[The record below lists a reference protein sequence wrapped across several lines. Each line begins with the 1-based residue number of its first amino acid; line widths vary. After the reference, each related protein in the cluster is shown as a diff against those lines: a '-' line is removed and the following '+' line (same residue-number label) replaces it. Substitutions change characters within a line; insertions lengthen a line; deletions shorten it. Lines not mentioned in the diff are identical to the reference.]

1 MNFLQHSAF
10 CGIIDGTAMKRR
22 PAMPNRTK
30 EMLAES
36 LMKLLARRTLDK
48 ITIQDIVDDCG
59 YNRQTFYY
67 HFHDI
72 YDLIDWIF
80 AAQTQELIEKC
91 RACGSLDV
99 GVEAVIAYMREN
111 RRLILNILRSVNGEK
126 LLDNLYRSA
135 QSIALS
141 ALENHPGVQELSAEY
156 RELVAEAFK
165 YALAG
170 LLIDWMR
177 AGIPEDRVNKVRT
190 MKAVYIGAL
199 EYALDT
205 VRGLQALNL
214 DIEEDL

>member
-1 MNFLQHSAF
+1 
-10 CGIIDGTAMKRR
+10 
-22 PAMPNRTK
+22 MPNRTK

-126 LLDNLYRSA
+126 LLDNLYGSA
-135 QSIALS
+135 QSIVLS

>member
-1 MNFLQHSAF
+1 
-10 CGIIDGTAMKRR
+10 
-22 PAMPNRTK
+22 MPNRTK

-126 LLDNLYRSA
+126 LLDNLDRSA
-135 QSIALS
+135 QSIVLS
-141 ALENHPGVQELSAEY
+141 ALENHPGVQELSTEY
-156 RELVAEAFK
+156 RGLVAEAFK

-177 AGIPEDRVNKVRT
+177 AGIPEDLVNKVRT

>member
-1 MNFLQHSAF
+1 
-10 CGIIDGTAMKRR
+10 
-22 PAMPNRTK
+22 MPNRTK

-111 RRLILNILRSVNGEK
+111 RRLILNVLRSVNGEK
-126 LLDNLYRSA
+126 LLDNLYGSA
-135 QSIALS
+135 QSIVLS

-156 RELVAEAFK
+156 RELVAEGFK

-177 AGIPEDRVNKVRT
+177 AGIPEDLVNKVRT

>member
-1 MNFLQHSAF
+1 
-10 CGIIDGTAMKRR
+10 
-22 PAMPNRTK
+22 MPNRTK

-99 GVEAVIAYMREN
+99 GVEAVIAYMRGN

-135 QSIALS
+135 QSIVLS
-141 ALENHPGVQELSAEY
+141 ALENHPGVQELSTEY

-214 DIEEDL
+214 NIEEDL

>member
-1 MNFLQHSAF
+1 
-10 CGIIDGTAMKRR
+10 
-22 PAMPNRTK
+22 MPNRTK

-48 ITIQDIVDDCG
+48 ITIQDTVDDCG

-135 QSIALS
+135 QSIVLS

>member
-1 MNFLQHSAF
+1 
-10 CGIIDGTAMKRR
+10 
-22 PAMPNRTK
+22 MPNRTK

-135 QSIALS
+135 QSIVLS
-141 ALENHPGVQELSAEY
+141 ALENHPGVQELSSEY
-156 RELVAEAFK
+156 RELVAEGFK

-177 AGIPEDRVNKVRT
+177 AGIPEDRVSKVRT

-214 DIEEDL
+214 DIERDL

>member
-1 MNFLQHSAF
+1 
-10 CGIIDGTAMKRR
+10 
-22 PAMPNRTK
+22 MPNRTK
-30 EMLAES
+30 EMLAEL

-135 QSIALS
+135 QSIVLS

-165 YALAG
+165 YALVG

>member
-1 MNFLQHSAF
+1 
-10 CGIIDGTAMKRR
+10 
-22 PAMPNRTK
+22 MPNRTK

-99 GVEAVIAYMREN
+99 GVEAVIAYMRGN

-135 QSIALS
+135 QSIVLS
-141 ALENHPGVQELSAEY
+141 ALENHPGVQELSMDY
-156 RELVAEAFK
+156 RELVAEGFK

-214 DIEEDL
+214 DIKEDL

>member
-1 MNFLQHSAF
+1 
-10 CGIIDGTAMKRR
+10 
-22 PAMPNRTK
+22 MPNRTK

-91 RACGSLDV
+91 RACGSLHV

-135 QSIALS
+135 QSIVLS

>member
-1 MNFLQHSAF
+1 
-10 CGIIDGTAMKRR
+10 
-22 PAMPNRTK
+22 MPNRTK

-135 QSIALS
+135 QSIVLS
-141 ALENHPGVQELSAEY
+141 ALENHPGVQELSSEY
-156 RELVAEAFK
+156 RELVAEGFK

>member
-1 MNFLQHSAF
+1 
-10 CGIIDGTAMKRR
+10 
-22 PAMPNRTK
+22 MPNRTK

-99 GVEAVIAYMREN
+99 GVEAVIAYMRGN
-111 RRLILNILRSVNGEK
+111 RRRILNILRSVNGEK

-135 QSIALS
+135 QSIVLS

-177 AGIPEDRVNKVRT
+177 AGIPEDRVHKIRT

-214 DIEEDL
+214 DIERDL

>member
-1 MNFLQHSAF
+1 
-10 CGIIDGTAMKRR
+10 
-22 PAMPNRTK
+22 MPNRTK

-99 GVEAVIAYMREN
+99 GVEAVIAYMRGN
-111 RRLILNILRSVNGEK
+111 RRLTLNILRSVNGEK

-135 QSIALS
+135 QSIVLS

>member
-1 MNFLQHSAF
+1 
-10 CGIIDGTAMKRR
+10 
-22 PAMPNRTK
+22 MPNRTK

-67 HFHDI
+67 HFHNI
-72 YDLIDWIF
+72 YDLIDWIC

-135 QSIALS
+135 QSIVLS
-141 ALENHPGVQELSAEY
+141 ALENHPGVQELSMDY
-156 RELVAEAFK
+156 RELVAEGFK

-170 LLIDWMR
+170 LVIDWMR

>member
-1 MNFLQHSAF
+1 
-10 CGIIDGTAMKRR
+10 
-22 PAMPNRTK
+22 MPNRTK

-91 RACGSLDV
+91 RACASLDV

-135 QSIALS
+135 QSIVLS
-141 ALENHPGVQELSAEY
+141 ALENHPGVQELSMDY
-156 RELVAEAFK
+156 RELVAEGFK

>member
-1 MNFLQHSAF
+1 
-10 CGIIDGTAMKRR
+10 
-22 PAMPNRTK
+22 MPNRTK

-99 GVEAVIAYMREN
+99 GVEAVTAYMRGN

-135 QSIALS
+135 QSIVLS
-141 ALENHPGVQELSAEY
+141 ALENHPGVQELSTEY

-177 AGIPEDRVNKVRT
+177 AGIPEDLVNKVRT

>member
-1 MNFLQHSAF
+1 
-10 CGIIDGTAMKRR
+10 
-22 PAMPNRTK
+22 MPNRTK

-99 GVEAVIAYMREN
+99 GVEAVIAYMRGN

-135 QSIALS
+135 QSIVLS

-177 AGIPEDRVNKVRT
+177 AGIPEDLVNKVRT

>member
-1 MNFLQHSAF
+1 
-10 CGIIDGTAMKRR
+10 
-22 PAMPNRTK
+22 MPNRTK

-135 QSIALS
+135 QSIVLS

-177 AGIPEDRVNKVRT
+177 AGIPEALVNKVRT

-214 DIEEDL
+214 DIERDL

>member
-1 MNFLQHSAF
+1 
-10 CGIIDGTAMKRR
+10 
-22 PAMPNRTK
+22 MPNRTK

-111 RRLILNILRSVNGEK
+111 RRLIFNILRSVNGEK

-135 QSIALS
+135 QSIVLS

-156 RELVAEAFK
+156 RELVAEGFK

>member
-1 MNFLQHSAF
+1 
-10 CGIIDGTAMKRR
+10 
-22 PAMPNRTK
+22 MPNRTK

-99 GVEAVIAYMREN
+99 GVEAVIAYMRGN

-135 QSIALS
+135 QSIVLS

-177 AGIPEDRVNKVRT
+177 AGIPEDRVHKIRT
-190 MKAVYIGAL
+190 MKAVCIGAL

-214 DIEEDL
+214 DIERDL

>member
-1 MNFLQHSAF
+1 
-10 CGIIDGTAMKRR
+10 
-22 PAMPNRTK
+22 MPNRTK

-99 GVEAVIAYMREN
+99 GAEAVIAYMREN

-135 QSIALS
+135 QSIVLS
-141 ALENHPGVQELSAEY
+141 ALENHPGVQELSTEY

-177 AGIPEDRVNKVRT
+177 AGIPEDLVNKVRT

>member
-1 MNFLQHSAF
+1 
-10 CGIIDGTAMKRR
+10 
-22 PAMPNRTK
+22 MPNRTK

-141 ALENHPGVQELSAEY
+141 ALENHPGVQELSTEY

-177 AGIPEDRVNKVRT
+177 AGIPEDLVNKVRT

-214 DIEEDL
+214 DIKEDL

>member
-1 MNFLQHSAF
+1 
-10 CGIIDGTAMKRR
+10 
-22 PAMPNRTK
+22 MPNRTK

-99 GVEAVIAYMREN
+99 GAEAVIAYMREN

-135 QSIALS
+135 QSIVLS
-141 ALENHPGVQELSAEY
+141 ALENHPGVQELSTEY

>member
-1 MNFLQHSAF
+1 
-10 CGIIDGTAMKRR
+10 
-22 PAMPNRTK
+22 MPNRTK

-135 QSIALS
+135 QSIVLS
-141 ALENHPGVQELSAEY
+141 ALENHPGVQELSMDY
-156 RELVAEAFK
+156 RELVAEGFK

-214 DIEEDL
+214 DIKEDL

>member
-1 MNFLQHSAF
+1 
-10 CGIIDGTAMKRR
+10 
-22 PAMPNRTK
+22 MPNRTK

-99 GVEAVIAYMREN
+99 GVEAVIAYMRGN

-135 QSIALS
+135 QSIVLS
-141 ALENHPGVQELSAEY
+141 ALENHPGVQELSTEY
-156 RELVAEAFK
+156 RELVAEGFK

-214 DIEEDL
+214 NIEEDL

>member
-1 MNFLQHSAF
+1 
-10 CGIIDGTAMKRR
+10 
-22 PAMPNRTK
+22 MPNRTK

-135 QSIALS
+135 QSIVLS
-141 ALENHPGVQELSAEY
+141 ALENHPGVQELSMDY
-156 RELVAEAFK
+156 RELVAEGFK

-205 VRGLQALNL
+205 VRGLHALNL
-214 DIEEDL
+214 DIERDL

>member
-1 MNFLQHSAF
+1 
-10 CGIIDGTAMKRR
+10 
-22 PAMPNRTK
+22 MPNRTK

-99 GVEAVIAYMREN
+99 GVEAVIACMREN

-135 QSIALS
+135 QSIVLS

>member
-1 MNFLQHSAF
+1 
-10 CGIIDGTAMKRR
+10 
-22 PAMPNRTK
+22 MPNRTK

-99 GVEAVIAYMREN
+99 GVDAVIAYMREN

-135 QSIALS
+135 QSIVLS
-141 ALENHPGVQELSAEY
+141 ALENHPGMQELSTEY

-214 DIEEDL
+214 DIKEDL

>member
-1 MNFLQHSAF
+1 
-10 CGIIDGTAMKRR
+10 
-22 PAMPNRTK
+22 MPNRTK

-135 QSIALS
+135 QSIVLS
-141 ALENHPGVQELSAEY
+141 ALENHPGVQELSTEY

-165 YALAG
+165 YALSG

-177 AGIPEDRVNKVRT
+177 AGIPEDLVNKVRT

>member
-1 MNFLQHSAF
+1 
-10 CGIIDGTAMKRR
+10 
-22 PAMPNRTK
+22 MPNRTK

-99 GVEAVIAYMREN
+99 GVEAVIAYMRGN

-135 QSIALS
+135 QSIVLS

-177 AGIPEDRVNKVRT
+177 AGIPEDRVHKIRT
-190 MKAVYIGAL
+190 MKAIYIGAL

-214 DIEEDL
+214 DIERDL

>member
-1 MNFLQHSAF
+1 
-10 CGIIDGTAMKRR
+10 
-22 PAMPNRTK
+22 MPNRTK

-99 GVEAVIAYMREN
+99 GVEAVILYAGKSPPDSQYFAFCE
-111 RRLILNILRSVNGEK
+111 RR
-126 LLDNLYRSA
+126 
-135 QSIALS
+135 
-141 ALENHPGVQELSAEY
+141 
-156 RELVAEAFK
+156 
-165 YALAG
+165 
-170 LLIDWMR
+170 
-177 AGIPEDRVNKVRT
+177 
-190 MKAVYIGAL
+190 KAA
-199 EYALDT
+199 
-205 VRGLQALNL
+205 R
-214 DIEEDL
+214 

>member
-1 MNFLQHSAF
+1 
-10 CGIIDGTAMKRR
+10 
-22 PAMPNRTK
+22 MPNRTK

-99 GVEAVIAYMREN
+99 GVEAVIAYMQEN
-111 RRLILNILRSVNGEK
+111 RRLILNVLRSVNGEK
-126 LLDNLYRSA
+126 LLDNLYGSA
-135 QSIALS
+135 QSIVLS

-214 DIEEDL
+214 DIKEDL

>member
-1 MNFLQHSAF
+1 
-10 CGIIDGTAMKRR
+10 
-22 PAMPNRTK
+22 MPNRTK

-135 QSIALS
+135 QSIVLS
-141 ALENHPGVQELSAEY
+141 ALENHPGMQELSTEY

-214 DIEEDL
+214 DIKEDL

>member
-1 MNFLQHSAF
+1 
-10 CGIIDGTAMKRR
+10 
-22 PAMPNRTK
+22 MPNRTK

-111 RRLILNILRSVNGEK
+111 RR
-126 LLDNLYRSA
+126 
-135 QSIALS
+135 
-141 ALENHPGVQELSAEY
+141 
-156 RELVAEAFK
+156 
-165 YALAG
+165 
-170 LLIDWMR
+170 
-177 AGIPEDRVNKVRT
+177 
-190 MKAVYIGAL
+190 
-199 EYALDT
+199 
-205 VRGLQALNL
+205 
-214 DIEEDL
+214 

>member
-1 MNFLQHSAF
+1 
-10 CGIIDGTAMKRR
+10 
-22 PAMPNRTK
+22 MPNRTK

-99 GVEAVIAYMREN
+99 GAEAVIAYMREN

-135 QSIALS
+135 QSIVLS
-141 ALENHPGVQELSAEY
+141 ALENHPGVQELSTEY
-156 RELVAEAFK
+156 RGLVAEAFK

-177 AGIPEDRVNKVRT
+177 AGIPEDLVNKVRT

>member
-1 MNFLQHSAF
+1 
-10 CGIIDGTAMKRR
+10 
-22 PAMPNRTK
+22 MPNRTK

-99 GVEAVIAYMREN
+99 GVDAVIAYMREN

-135 QSIALS
+135 QSIVLS
-141 ALENHPGVQELSAEY
+141 ALENHPGVQELSTEY
-156 RELVAEAFK
+156 RELVAEGFK

-177 AGIPEDRVNKVRT
+177 AGIPEDLVNKVRT

>member
-1 MNFLQHSAF
+1 
-10 CGIIDGTAMKRR
+10 
-22 PAMPNRTK
+22 MPNRTK

-99 GVEAVIAYMREN
+99 GVEAVIAYMRGN

-135 QSIALS
+135 QSIVLS
-141 ALENHPGVQELSAEY
+141 ALENHPGVQELSTEY
-156 RELVAEAFK
+156 RELVAEGFK

>member
-1 MNFLQHSAF
+1 
-10 CGIIDGTAMKRR
+10 
-22 PAMPNRTK
+22 MPNRTK

-135 QSIALS
+135 QSIVLS
-141 ALENHPGVQELSAEY
+141 ALENHPGVQELSMDY
-156 RELVAEAFK
+156 RELVAEGFK

-177 AGIPEDRVNKVRT
+177 AGIPEDLVNKVRT

-214 DIEEDL
+214 DIKEDL

>member
-1 MNFLQHSAF
+1 
-10 CGIIDGTAMKRR
+10 
-22 PAMPNRTK
+22 MPNRTK

-135 QSIALS
+135 QSIVLS

-156 RELVAEAFK
+156 RELVAEGFK

-177 AGIPEDRVNKVRT
+177 AGIPEDRVSKVRT

>member
-1 MNFLQHSAF
+1 
-10 CGIIDGTAMKRR
+10 
-22 PAMPNRTK
+22 MPNRTK

-135 QSIALS
+135 QSIVLS

-156 RELVAEAFK
+156 RELVAEGFK

-214 DIEEDL
+214 DIKEDL